1 MTDVSKYQCHLY
13 GQGTVFQAS
22 NILLETS
29 PSLIDNEFRT
39 KNKCSTR
46 EILPPEQKDL
56 STTGPQKFI
65 T

>member
-1 MTDVSKYQCHLY
+1 M
-13 GQGTVFQAS
+13 GTVFQAS